1 MKEKSPY
8 VKIYFLYFET
18 LNEEVIYSLIQE
30 EVQEIVGVKALELG
44 LLFGIEI
51 PQREEMD
58 ALCFL
63 HLMLQEFAAGVFVSR
78 QDRVYV
84 LVYRQHKHT
93 KRIKV

>member
-30 EVQEIVGVKALELG
+30 EVQEIVGEKALELG

-63 HLMLQEFAAGVFVSR
+63 HLMLQESAAGVFVSR
-78 QDRVYV
+78 QDRVCV
-84 LVYRQHKHT
+84 LV
-93 KRIKV
+93 